1 MLSLT
6 DKQIADYFK
15 RSYMAVDG
23 LWFVK
28 IEERFGFDTALEFD
42 DIVWQ
47 IMPKIQ
53 ARKLKSLVPMK
64 EGLAGLL
71 DGFTTKMTLEGY
83 TYDTRR
89 TDDGF
94 EISVTQC
101 PWYDIMVGANRR
113 HIAEKI
119 GSRICTSEAKGWAA
133 EFDKNISFELTG
145 QLCQG
150 KDCCRLCF
158 KHNNSQCPRG

>member
-1 MLSLT
+1 MLKLT
-6 DKQIADYFK
+6 DQQIAEYFK

-28 IEERFGFDTALEFD
+28 LEERFDFDTALDLD
-42 DIVWQ
+42 DVVWQ

-64 EGLAGLL
+64 EGLDGLL

-83 TYDTRR
+83 TYETSRNE
-89 TDDGF
+89 DGF

-101 PWYDIMVGANRR
+101 PWYDIMVNAGRR

-119 GSRICTSEAKGWAA
+119 GSRICTTEAKTWAA
-133 EFDKNISFELTG
+133 EFGKNIAFSLTG
-145 QLCQG
+145 QLCHASPSC
-150 KDCCRLCF
+150 KLCF
-158 KHNNSQCPRG
+158 KQENI